1 MTANKS
7 PSYRHQ
13 VFELPEPKLD
23 ITEYQLFHGRCKQC
37 NTVSKGALP
46 EEAPDGQMGPRLL
59 SYVAV
64 LSGLYH
70 LSVRKIQRLLQDQY
84 GTHFSIGLISEA
96 QGRVSSMLTPTHQ
109 ALHQHIKKASLVHV
123 DET

>member
-1 MTANKS
+1 MPGACCSDCGGEVTANKS

-23 ITEYQLFHGRCKQC
+23 ITEYQLFHGRCQQC
-37 NTVSKGALP
+37 NTVSKGTLP
-46 EEAPDGQMGPRLL
+46 KDTSDGQMGPRLL

-84 GTHFSIGLISEA
+84 GTHFSTGLISEA
-96 QGRVSSMLTPTHQ
+96 QGRVSSMLTRYS
-109 ALHQHIKKASLVHV
+109 KW
-123 DET
+123 